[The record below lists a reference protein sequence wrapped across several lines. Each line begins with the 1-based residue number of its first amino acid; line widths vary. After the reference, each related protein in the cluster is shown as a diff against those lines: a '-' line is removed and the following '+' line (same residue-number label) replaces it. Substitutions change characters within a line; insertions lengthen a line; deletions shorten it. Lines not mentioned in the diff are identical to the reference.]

1 MAHKLYR
8 ELTPEVGLSYLLNMN
23 FSSIDEEDYNLA
35 SALGGLTTGA
45 SALEMTAA
53 YATLANE
60 GVYRLPTCITMITDM
75 DGNIITI
82 PDSESQQIYESS
94 AAHEMTNILEGVL
107 TRGTA
112 KGKGIPDMPCAGKT
126 GTTNDNIDGWF
137 VGYSAYYTT
146 GIWVGFD
153 SPRSTSALSGAT
165 YPVDIWQTFMTSLHE
180 VKKSQALQD

>member
-1 MAHKLYR
+1 
-8 ELTPEVGLSYLLNMN
+8 
-23 FSSIDEEDYNLA
+23 
-35 SALGGLTTGA
+35 
-45 SALEMTAA
+45 
-53 YATLANE
+53 
-60 GVYRLPTCITMITDM
+60 
-75 DGNIITI
+75 
-82 PDSESQQIYESS
+82 
-94 AAHEMTNILEGVL
+94 MTNILEGVL

-180 VKKSQALQD
+180 GKKSQALQD